1 MILRL
6 CSRLLVA
13 TLASLALG
21 AAAADPPPPMS
32 PVSATRVLDQASAQR
47 LLRNKGLTL
56 QWIDWNTRGR
66 ATVSRAGRLWTLQGT
81 QAERRGPGRLVLDGT
96 ISEIGSDYFIF
107 DGTIRIAET
116 PDKGR
121 LCEQT
126 KTWRFAITQN
136 RRFFRLREFEWCDGL
151 TDYVDIYF

>member
-1 MILRL
+1 M
-6 CSRLLVA
+6 
-13 TLASLALG
+13 
-21 AAAADPPPPMS
+21 
-32 PVSATRVLDQASAQR
+32 
-47 LLRNKGLTL
+47 
-56 QWIDWNTRGR
+56 
-66 ATVSRAGRLWTLQGT
+66 
-81 QAERRGPGRLVLDGT
+81 LDGT
-96 ISEIGSDYFIF
+96 ISEIGRDYFIF

-126 KTWRFAITQN
+126 NTWRFAITQN

>member
-1 MILRL
+1 MTLRHY
-6 CSRLLVA
+6 SRLLA
-13 TLASLALG
+13 AFLACAALG
-21 AAAADPPPPMS
+21 AAAADPLS
-32 PVSATRVLDQASAQR
+32 TSATRVLDQTSAQR

-66 ATVSRAGRLWTLQGT
+66 ATVSRAGRLWTLRGS

-96 ISEIGSDYFIF
+96 ISEIGRDYFIF

-126 KTWRFAITQN
+126 NTWRFAITQN

>member
-1 MILRL
+1 M
-6 CSRLLVA
+6 
-13 TLASLALG
+13 
-21 AAAADPPPPMS
+21 
-32 PVSATRVLDQASAQR
+32 LDQTSAQR

-66 ATVSRAGRLWTLQGT
+66 ATVSRPTAGRGAGLWTLRGS
-81 QAERRGPGRLVLDGT
+81 QADLRGPGRLVLDGT
-96 ISEIGSDYFIF
+96 ISEIGRDYFIF

-126 KTWRFAITQN
+126 KSWRFAITQN

>member
-1 MILRL
+1 MSQ
-6 CSRLLVA
+6 SR
-13 TLASLALG
+13 
-21 AAAADPPPPMS
+21 
-32 PVSATRVLDQASAQR
+32 ATRALDQTSAQR

-66 ATVSRAGRLWTLQGT
+66 ATVSRAARLWTLVGS

-96 ISEIGSDYFIF
+96 ISEIGRDYFIF